1 MNDETINNNVV
12 TDLQEQGQSEKA
24 NNNVNNEVPEAK
36 TEKTF
41 TQEQLDD
48 IIEKR
53 LAKERKRLR
62 GMIEDD
68 EATKAELLRNKL
80 QLSTTKKLT
89 EEGYP
94 ISLAELMDYSNDEN
108 CNNSYNKVVEV
119 FNEALQKKI
128 DEKFRSY
135 GRTPQHSG
143 NIATNTADNLR
154 SAFGLKRGD

>member
-24 NNNVNNEVPEAK
+24 NNVNNEVPEVK

-68 EATKAELLRNKL
+68 EATKAEKKNK
-80 QLSTTKKLT
+80 KKQ
-89 EEGYP
+89 
-94 ISLAELMDYSNDEN
+94 
-108 CNNSYNKVVEV
+108 SY
-119 FNEALQKKI
+119 F
-128 DEKFRSY
+128 FS
-135 GRTPQHSG
+135 
-143 NIATNTADNLR
+143 
-154 SAFGLKRGD
+154 

>member
-1 MNDETINNNVV
+1 MDNININNNVD

-24 NNNVNNEVPEAK
+24 NNVNNEVPEVK

-53 LAKERKRLR
+53 LTKERKRLR

-68 EATKAELLRNKL
+68 EAIKAELLRNKL

-94 ISLAELMDYSNDEN
+94 ISLAELMDYSSDEN

-128 DEKFRSY
+128 SERFKSY
-135 GRTPQHSG
+135 GRTPQQSG
-143 NIATNTADNLR
+143 NNIHNTDGLR
-154 SAFGLKRGD
+154 SVFGLKRGD

>member
-1 MNDETINNNVV
+1 MMR
-12 TDLQEQGQSEKA
+12 LQ
-24 NNNVNNEVPEAK
+24 
-36 TEKTF
+36 
-41 TQEQLDD
+41 
-48 IIEKR
+48 
-53 LAKERKRLR
+53 
-62 GMIEDD
+62 
-68 EATKAELLRNKL
+68 KL
-80 QLSTTKKLT
+80 KKKTKKNN
-89 EEGYP
+89 P